1 MLPAMT
7 LREWLKSK
15 NYSLQQCAD
24 RLGRDHSVVVRYCKR
39 QVNPSPE
46 VIADIMEW
54 SGGEIT
60 VRELLAD
67 HAAKDRAA

>member
-1 MLPAMT
+1 MT
-7 LREWLKSK
+7 LREWLKFN

-24 RLGRDHSVVVRYCKR
+24 RLGRDHSVIVRYCKR

-46 VIADIMEW
+46 VIADIIEW
-54 SGGEIT
+54 SGGAIT

-67 HAAKDRAA
+67 PAAKDKAA